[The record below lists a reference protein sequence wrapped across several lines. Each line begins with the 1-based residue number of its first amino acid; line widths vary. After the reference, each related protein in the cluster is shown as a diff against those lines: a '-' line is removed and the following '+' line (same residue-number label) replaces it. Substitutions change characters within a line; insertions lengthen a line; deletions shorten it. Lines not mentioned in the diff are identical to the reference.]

1 MGRYE
6 RSAGMSALMNPGPRE
21 LPSPRTTSNSQSSP
35 ALSTPASPHD
45 EAGAYDAG
53 DIAMENVFA
62 SPLSSPDAFTRGDNR
77 GSYMSL
83 NEPLGKHAADNIS
96 LLSHRSRHPHTK
108 HFDRNQARKYLFR
121 EGGVKLLVTIF
132 FSALMCIALKSWE
145 GFREPLV
152 LSKIEVRIF
161 NAIMIGLSLCL
172 GLNLLASL
180 KNYASILRWS
190 LLSRRYVSLEAFDL
204 ILGLERLSNVV
215 KLMVISFPLVR
226 RQKYL
231 RKLRWFKDARQD
243 DTKWTWLV
251 CLLWLGIN
259 VGSQVLVAISSLFYP
274 MDPSSFPLLTSGDVT
289 IANLEQWAPLT
300 SATENATA
308 LEAAWMFGMEAIV
321 YPVFRP
327 NETQNDLSGLAG
339 TPLYKT
345 ANGAYEY
352 RFYNRNPAHQFSNYL
367 LSKRSIKATTECSK
381 IPVKDWRDKNGDLQT
396 KAKFPG
402 EGWEMYISPQNGAGA
417 LAWSASVGQ
426 FCGPRCTNFTVLQER
441 TYGSESHVVNETSI
455 FVCNSTVSTVE
466 WSSNEDDIVLLP
478 SDPDIVAVQGTDEF
492 ARTAAG
498 AMGFTGT
505 TWNGWDDR
513 QTRLYTSGSKWSP
526 RHIVSAEEV
535 EDMLA
540 RFTIGAIAAFDDHGI
555 RHDVKNQH
563 VVPSPGQQL
572 NVDWSYILSI
582 LGGICG
588 LQFAALCCLLVFA
601 NRTIVRDES
610 HFSLAMLLSPVVGRI
625 GKEGGGM
632 NMSGDEIKNHPKL
645 QFKKIQYSYREGKN
659 GNPHQVDILWEGKDS
674 RESRKSW
681 VPGIYN

>member
-1 MGRYE
+1 
-6 RSAGMSALMNPGPRE
+6 
-21 LPSPRTTSNSQSSP
+21 
-35 ALSTPASPHD
+35 
-45 EAGAYDAG
+45 
-53 DIAMENVFA
+53 MENVFA
-62 SPLSSPDAFTRGDNR
+62 SPLSSPNAFTRGDKS

-96 LLSHRSRHPHTK
+96 LLSHRSRHHHTK
-108 HFDRNQARKYLFR
+108 HFDHNQARKNLFR
-121 EGGVKLLVTIF
+121 VGGFKLLVTIF
-132 FSALMCIALKSWE
+132 FSALMCIALKAWE
-145 GFREPLV
+145 GFRDPVV
-152 LSKIEVRIF
+152 LSKIDVRIF
-161 NAIMIGLSLCL
+161 NSIMIGLSLCL

-180 KNYASILRWS
+180 QNYAGILRWS

-215 KLMVISFPLVR
+215 KLMVISLPLVR

-259 VGSQVLVAISSLFYP
+259 VGSQVLVAVSSLFYP
-274 MDPSSFPLLTSGDVT
+274 MDTSEFPLLTRGNVT
-289 IANLEQWAPLT
+289 VASLIEWAPNNET
-300 SATENATA
+300 TGNTTA
-308 LEAAWMFGMEAIV
+308 LEAAWMFGMEALV
-321 YPVFRP
+321 YPEFAP
-327 NETQNDLSGLAG
+327 NDTQNDLSGLAG

-352 RFYNRNPAHQFSNYL
+352 RFFNRNPIHQYSDYILSN
-367 LSKRSIKATTECSK
+367 RSITAHTECSK
-381 IPVKDWRDKNGDLQT
+381 IEVKGNGTFTEDEDGFKYI

-402 EGWEMYISPQNGAGA
+402 KGWENYYPPQHGPGA
-417 LAWSASVGQ
+417 LSWSASVGP
-426 FCGPRCTNFTVLQER
+426 FCGTRCTNFTVLQER
-441 TYGSESHVVNETSI
+441 TTGRESEIVKETSI
-455 FVCNSTVSTVE
+455 FVCNSTVSAVR
-466 WSSNEDDIVLLP
+466 P
-478 SDPDIVAVQGTDEF
+478 SDNKNDITIATELDSKAVWGTDEF
-492 ARTAAG
+492 ARVAAG
-498 AMGFTGT
+498 AMGWTGAS
-505 TWNGWDDR
+505 WNEWDDR
-513 QTRLYTSGSKWSP
+513 QTRTYTPGSRWSP
-526 RHIVSAEEV
+526 LHVVNAEEV

-555 RHDVKNQH
+555 RHNVTNQH

-572 NVDWSYILSI
+572 NVDWSFILSI
-582 LGGICG
+582 LGGICA
-588 LQFAALCCLLVFA
+588 LQFAALCCLLMFA

-610 HFSLAMLLSPVVGRI
+610 FFSLAMLLSPVVGRI

-659 GNPHQVDILWEGKDS
+659 GDPHQVDILWEGRDS

-681 VPGIYN
+681 VAGMYN